1 MRGILEHVLK
11 LNEEDRGV
19 GLHPLLKEFIY
30 DMNIK
35 PEEAE
40 SRKKKITGY
49 YQKILS
55 TSKNIYVAYS
65 RTHKWALTI
74 FK

>member
-1 MRGILEHVLK
+1 
-11 LNEEDRGV
+11 
-19 GLHPLLKEFIY
+19 
-30 DMNIK
+30 MNIK

-55 TSKNIYVAYS
+55 TSKNIYVAYN
-65 RTHKWALTI
+65 RTRKWALTI